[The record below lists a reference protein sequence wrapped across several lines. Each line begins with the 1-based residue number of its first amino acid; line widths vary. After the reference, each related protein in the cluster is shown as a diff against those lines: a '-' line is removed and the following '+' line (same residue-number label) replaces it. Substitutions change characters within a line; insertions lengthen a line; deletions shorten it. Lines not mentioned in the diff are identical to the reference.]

1 MIIAHLA
8 DLHLGFSAY
17 EHHDHGQ
24 NVREGDVVD
33 WQPKAFARALEL
45 GPDERGAL
53 SLRSLPVGAAILR
66 MIA

>member
-17 EHHDHGQ
+17 ERHDRGQ
-24 NVREGDVVD
+24 NVREADVVD
-33 WQPKAFARALEL
+33 RQPKAFARALEL